1 MGRITRKQKQRIR
14 YYLKAKAA
22 LEDKK
27 NIIHSGDVPKYIAR
41 HVPFIRRLA
50 KNLDQ
55 LIIIASFV
63 EPPLKTG
70 LIDRFLVLA
79 ELEELNPIICL
90 NKVDLLER
98 PQEAEEIADIY
109 RALDYPVILTSTK
122 SGQGIEALRQAIQGH
137 DSAFAGHSGVGKS
150 SLLNALAPD
159 LQLSVNTVSQS
170 TKKGRHTTSKI
181 RIYQLDEQTRV
192 VDMPG
197 IKLLDFIDIHY
208 DEARLFFREFQRYA
222 PDCKYRDCQHITED
236 HCAVKEALEKGEIH
250 PLRYQ
255 SYLNLVESLK
265 NFA

>member
-79 ELEELNPIICL
+79 ELE
-90 NKVDLLER
+90 DLLVELLKI
-98 PQEAEEIADIY
+98 EI
-109 RALDYPVILTSTK
+109 
-122 SGQGIEALRQAIQGH
+122 
-137 DSAFAGHSGVGKS
+137 
-150 SLLNALAPD
+150 
-159 LQLSVNTVSQS
+159 
-170 TKKGRHTTSKI
+170 
-181 RIYQLDEQTRV
+181 
-192 VDMPG
+192 
-197 IKLLDFIDIHY
+197 
-208 DEARLFFREFQRYA
+208 
-222 PDCKYRDCQHITED
+222 
-236 HCAVKEALEKGEIH
+236 
-250 PLRYQ
+250 
-255 SYLNLVESLK
+255 
-265 NFA
+265 